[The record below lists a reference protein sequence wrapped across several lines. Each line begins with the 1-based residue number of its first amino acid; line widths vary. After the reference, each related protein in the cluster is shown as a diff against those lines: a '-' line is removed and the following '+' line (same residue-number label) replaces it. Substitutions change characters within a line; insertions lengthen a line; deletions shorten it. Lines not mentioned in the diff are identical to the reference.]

1 MKRKTL
7 TGFICGLIGSLFSLF
22 WGFWAG
28 IVGNIGTV
36 IAAAADSSA
45 TGSLNIV
52 NILGWLAFIGGI
64 IGIVGSA
71 MCFKKAR
78 TGAIWLTI
86 ATLMSGSL
94 LLYIFIQIV
103 MAAGATMLFTWVI
116 VFLLP
121 AILLA
126 VATIFAW
133 LAKPVNGTVTN
144 NPYVQNNNYQPQ
156 PQVQPQP
163 QQKVEKTETL
173 EDKLQNLKNMYDKGL
188 ITEDEYNE
196 ARKNIL
202 SKNV

>member
-52 NILGWLAFIGGI
+52 NVLGWLAFIGGI

-126 VATIFAW
+126 VATVFAW

-144 NPYVQNNNYQPQ
+144 NPYIQSNN
-156 PQVQPQP
+156 QP

>member
-52 NILGWLAFIGGI
+52 NVLGWLAFIGGI

-126 VATIFAW
+126 VATLFAW
-133 LAKPVNGTVTN
+133 IAKPVNGTVTN
-144 NPYVQNNNYQPQ
+144 NPYIQSNN
-156 PQVQPQP
+156 QP